1 MRSNQLAVAQQ
12 ARHFLEVI
20 RFMSTTQVSEKA
32 DSRGSKLEM
41 FAHVMGRFVPDA
53 ITASVI
59 LLLILT
65 GMALA
70 MGNSPGKTMDAYY
83 QGLWMLLPFTM
94 QMTLI
99 IVLSSVLG
107 ATAFFKTAITR
118 LSRLPKTQ
126 FQAIALSVL
135 VTAAAAYLYW
145 GLGIAMTP
153 LIAVHFAREAERK
166 GIKLDFL
173 FLLALLWGANAAW
186 QFGLSS
192 SAALLMAT
200 PGHFLEK
207 TTGILPLSTT
217 IWSPAAIIHEV
228 SFVVILIVV
237 GYRLMPKNV
246 RPVSQFPDACKL
258 SEEGTPIDPGA
269 ANFSERLERNPIIPL
284 VICVVLV
291 GWLYNHFGVKH
302 LSLDI
307 NALNTI
313 LLSTCLLLHRTIY
326 RFTQTLQRAIVSCW
340 PVVIIYHL
348 YAGVAGLIQFTSV
361 GEVLA
366 GLVSSVSTPYSFPA
380 LAALSGT
387 VVSIFIPSSGGQ
399 WVIQGYVTSAAASA
413 AGVTVQRGLL
423 ALSIGDHM
431 GNLVAPFWYV
441 VVAGVARVNFREFFG
456 YGLIFA
462 LLWFVLGV
470 LVFTFAPC

>member
-1 MRSNQLAVAQQ
+1 
-12 ARHFLEVI
+12 
-20 RFMSTTQVSEKA
+20 MSTTQVTEPTEV
-32 DSRGSKLEM
+32 RTSKLEM
-41 FAHVMGRFVPDA
+41 FAQVMGRFVPDA
-53 ITASVI
+53 ITAAVI
-59 LLLILT
+59 FMLGLIV
-65 GMALA
+65 MALA
-70 MGNSPGKTMDAYY
+70 IGNTFTKTLDAYY

-99 IVLSSVLG
+99 IVLSSALG
-107 ATAFFKTAITR
+107 TTSFFKNAITR
-118 LSRLPKTQ
+118 LSRLPKTRLQ
-126 FQAIALSVL
+126 VIALSVL
-135 VTAAAAYLYW
+135 VTACAAYLYW
-145 GLGIAMTP
+145 GLGLAMTP

-207 TTGILPLSTT
+207 TTGIIPLSTT
-217 IWSPAAIIHEV
+217 IWSPAAIIHEI
-228 SFVVILIVV
+228 SFVIILIAV
-237 GYRLMPKNV
+237 GYWLMPRNA

-258 SEEGTPIDPGA
+258 SEEAPPIDPGP
-269 ANFSERLERNPIIPL
+269 ANFSERLERNPVVPLIICAML
-284 VICVVLV
+284 
-291 GWLYNHFGVKH
+291 GAWLYNHFGNKN

-313 LLSTCLLLHRTIY
+313 LLFSCLLLHRTIY
-326 RFTQTLQRAIVSCW
+326 RFIQTLQRAVLSSW
-340 PVVIIYHL
+340 PVIVIYHL

-366 GLVSSVSTPYSFPA
+366 GLVSSVSTPYTFPA

-387 VVSIFIPSSGGQ
+387 IVSIFIPSSGGQ
-399 WVIQGYVTSAAASA
+399 WVIQGYVTSAAATA

-431 GNLVAPFWYV
+431 GNLIAPFWYV

-462 LLWFVLGV
+462 VLWFLLGV
-470 LVFTFAPC
+470 VVFTFAPC

>member
-1 MRSNQLAVAQQ
+1 MTQ
-12 ARHFLEVI
+12 
-20 RFMSTTQVSEKA
+20 STQETTP
-32 DSRGSKLEM
+32 RTSKLEV
-41 FAHVMGRFVPDA
+41 FARVMGRFVPDA

-59 LLLILT
+59 LLIILAV
-65 GMALA
+65 MAIA
-70 MGNSPGKTMDAYY
+70 MGNSPGKTLDAYY

-107 ATAFFKTAITR
+107 ATPFFKTAITR
-118 LSRLPKTQ
+118 LSRWPKTL
-126 FQAIALSVL
+126 FQALALSVV
-135 VTAAAAYLYW
+135 VTAVAAYLYW
-145 GLGIAMTP
+145 GLGIAITP
-153 LIAVHFAREAERK
+153 LVAVHFAREAERK

-173 FLLALLWGANAAW
+173 FLLALLWAANAAW

-207 TTGILPLSTT
+207 TTGILPLRTT
-217 IWSPAAIIHEV
+217 IWSPAAIILEV
-228 SFVVILIVV
+228 SFVTILIFV
-237 GYRLMPKNV
+237 GYLLMPKNGK
-246 RPVSQFPDACKL
+246 PVSDFPDACKL
-258 SEEGTPIDPGA
+258 TEEGTSIDPGA
-269 ANFSERLERNPIIPL
+269 VNFSERLERNPIIPL
-284 VICVVLV
+284 LICAVLV

-302 LSLDI
+302 LSVDI

-313 LLSTCLLLHRTIY
+313 LLFSCLLLHRSIY
-326 RFTQTLQRAIVSCW
+326 RFTQTLQHAVVSCW
-340 PVVIIYHL
+340 PIIIIYPL

-366 GLVSSVSTPYSFPA
+366 GLVSSVSTPYSFPF
-380 LAALSGT
+380 LAAFSGT
-387 VVSIFIPSSGGQ
+387 IVAIFVPSSGGQ
-399 WVIQGYVTSAAASA
+399 WVIQGYVTSTAAMA
-413 AGVTVQRGLL
+413 AGVSIQRGLL

-441 VVAGVARVNFREFFG
+441 IVAGVARVNFRDFFG

-470 LVFTFAPC
+470 LIFTFAPC

>member
-1 MRSNQLAVAQQ
+1 MVTTRSV
-12 ARHFLEVI
+12 EE
-20 RFMSTTQVSEKA
+20 STTT
-32 DSRGSKLEM
+32 RPSKLEF
-41 FAHVMGRFVPDA
+41 FAQLMGRFVPDA
-53 ITASVI
+53 ITASVM
-59 LLLILT
+59 LLII
-65 GMALA
+65 LA
-70 MGNSPGKTMDAYY
+70 IMSLVMGNSAGKTLDAYY

-107 ATAFFKTAITR
+107 ATPFFKTVITR
-118 LSRLPKTQ
+118 LSQLPKTQ

-135 VTAAAAYLYW
+135 VTAVSAYLYW

-207 TTGILPLSTT
+207 SIGILPLGTT
-217 IWSPAAIIHEV
+217 IWSPAAIILEV
-228 SFVVILIVV
+228 SFVAILIVV
-237 GYRLMPKNV
+237 GYLLMPKNC
-246 RPVSQFPDACKL
+246 RQVSEFPDACKL
-258 SEEGTPIDPGA
+258 SEEGKPIDPGA
-269 ANFSERLERNPIIPL
+269 ANFSERLERNPIVPL
-284 VICVVLV
+284 LICVVMA

-307 NALNTI
+307 NSLNTI
-313 LLSTCLLLHRTIY
+313 LLFSCLLLHQTIY
-326 RFTQTLQRAIVSCW
+326 RFTQTLQRAVVSSW
-340 PVVIIYHL
+340 PVIIIYPM

-366 GLVSSVSTPYSFPA
+366 GLVSSVSTPYTFPF

-387 VVSIFIPSSGGQ
+387 VVSIFVPSSGGQ
-399 WVIQGYVTSAAASA
+399 WVIQGYITSAAATA

-431 GNLVAPFWYV
+431 GNLIAPFWYV

>member
-1 MRSNQLAVAQQ
+1 MWSNQLVETPT

-20 RFMSTTQVSEKA
+20 RFMSTTQPSEKA
-32 DSRGSKLEM
+32 VSRESKLEM

-53 ITASVI
+53 ITASVV
-59 LLLILT
+59 LLLVIT
-65 GMALA
+65 AMALA
-70 MGNSPGKTMDAYY
+70 MGNPFTKTLDAYY

-99 IVLSSVLG
+99 LVLSSVLG
-107 ATAFFKTAITR
+107 TTPFFKTVITR

-135 VTAAAAYLYW
+135 VTASAAYLYW
-145 GLGIAMTP
+145 GLGLAMTP

-217 IWSPAAIIHEV
+217 IWAPASIIHEV
-228 SFVVILIVV
+228 CFVVILILV
-237 GYRLMPKNV
+237 GYLLMPKNV
-246 RPVSQFPDACKL
+246 KPVSQFPDACKL
-258 SEEGTPIDPGA
+258 SEEGNPIDPGA

-284 VICVVLV
+284 MICVVLA
-291 GWLYNHFGVKH
+291 GWLYNHFGLKQ

-313 LLSTCLLLHRTIY
+313 LLFSCLLLHRTLY
-326 RFTQTLQRAIVSCW
+326 RFTQTLQRAVVSSW
-340 PVVIIYHL
+340 PVIVIYHL
-348 YAGVAGLIQFTSV
+348 YGGLAGLIQFTSV

-366 GLVSSVSTPYSFPA
+366 GLVSSVSTPYSFPT
-380 LAALSGT
+380 LAALSGM

-399 WVIQGYVTSAAASA
+399 WVIQGYVTSAAATA

-431 GNLVAPFWYV
+431 GNLIVPFWYV

-462 LLWFVLGV
+462 VLWFVLGIV
-470 LVFTFAPC
+470 VFTFAPC

>member
-1 MRSNQLAVAQQ
+1 
-12 ARHFLEVI
+12 
-20 RFMSTTQVSEKA
+20 MSTTSVTEEA
-32 DSRGSKLEM
+32 ESRTSKLEI
-41 FAHVMGRFVPDA
+41 FARVMGRFVPDA

-65 GMALA
+65 VMSLA
-70 MGNSPGKTMDAYY
+70 MGNTAGKTMDAYY

-107 ATAFFKTAITR
+107 ATPVFKTAITG
-118 LSRLPKTQ
+118 LSRMPKTK

-135 VTAAAAYLYW
+135 VTAVAAYLYW

-153 LIAVHFAREAERK
+153 LVAVHFAREAERK

-173 FLLALLWGANAAW
+173 FLLAVLWAANAAW
-186 QFGLSS
+186 QYGLSS

-207 TTGILPLSTT
+207 TVGIIPLSTT
-217 IWSPAAIIHEV
+217 IWSPAAIILEV
-228 SFVVILIVV
+228 SFVAILIIV
-237 GYRLMPKNV
+237 GYLLMPKRS
-246 RPVSQFPDACKL
+246 RPVSEFPDACKL
-258 SEEGTPIDPGA
+258 SEEGRPIDPGA
-269 ANFSERLERNPIIPL
+269 ANFSERLERNPIVPL
-284 VICVVLV
+284 IICAILA
-291 GWLYNHFGVKH
+291 GWLYIHFGVRH

-307 NALNTI
+307 NSLNTV
-313 LLSTCLLLHRTIY
+313 LLFFCLLLHRTIY
-326 RFTQTLQRAIVSCW
+326 RFTQTLHQAVVSCW
-340 PVVIIYHL
+340 PVIIIYHL

-361 GEVLA
+361 GEILA
-366 GLVSSVSTPYSFPA
+366 GLVSSVSTPHTFPF
-380 LAALSGT
+380 LAAFSGT
-387 VVSIFIPSSGGQ
+387 VVAIFVPSSGGQ
-399 WVIQGYVTSAAASA
+399 WVIQGYVTSVAAAA
-413 AGVTVQRGLL
+413 AGVSVQRGLL
-423 ALSIGDHM
+423 ALCVGDHM

-441 VVAGVARVNFREFFG
+441 IVAGVARVNFREFFG

>member
-1 MRSNQLAVAQQ
+1 MSS
-12 ARHFLEVI
+12 EVD
-20 RFMSTTQVSEKA
+20 EKV
-32 DSRGSKLEM
+32 DPRQSKLEM

-53 ITASVI
+53 ITAAVI
-59 LLLILT
+59 FMLVLVGLSL
-65 GMALA
+65 AL
-70 MGNSPGKTMDAYY
+70 GNTVTKTLDAYY

-99 IVLSSVLG
+99 IVLSSALG
-107 ATAFFKTAITR
+107 STSFFKTGITR
-118 LSRLPKTQ
+118 LSRLPKTK

-135 VTAAAAYLYW
+135 VTACAAYLYW
-145 GLGIAMTP
+145 GLGLAMTP

-207 TTGILPLSTT
+207 TTGIIPLSTT
-217 IWSPAAIIHEV
+217 IWSPAAIIHEIA
-228 SFVVILIVV
+228 FVLILIVV
-237 GYRLMPKNV
+237 GYLLMPRNV
-246 RPVSQFPDACKL
+246 RPVSNFPDACKL
-258 SEEGTPIDPGA
+258 SEEVPPIDPGA
-269 ANFSERLERNPIIPL
+269 ANFSERLERNPIVPL
-284 VICVVLV
+284 IICAMLAA
-291 GWLYNHFGVKH
+291 WLYNHFGIKN

-313 LLSTCLLLHRTIY
+313 LLFSCLLLHRTIY
-326 RFTQTLQRAIVSCW
+326 RFIQILQRAVLSSW
-340 PVVIIYHL
+340 PVIVIYHL

-366 GLVSSVSTPYSFPA
+366 GLVSSVSTPYTFPA
-380 LAALSGT
+380 IAAFSGT

-399 WVIQGYVTSAAASA
+399 WVIQGFVTSAAATA

-431 GNLVAPFWYV
+431 GNLIAPFWYV

-456 YGLIFA
+456 YGLVFA
-462 LLWFVLGV
+462 LIWFLLGV
-470 LVFTFAPC
+470 VVFTFAPC

>member
-1 MRSNQLAVAQQ
+1 MSISQITEAPTTPTQKSRLEIFAQ
-12 ARHFLEVI
+12 
-20 RFMSTTQVSEKA
+20 
-32 DSRGSKLEM
+32 
-41 FAHVMGRFVPDA
+41 VMERFVPDA

-59 LLLILT
+59 LLVLLT

-70 MGNSPGKTMDAYY
+70 LGNGAAKTLDSYY

-99 IVLSSVLG
+99 IVLSTVLG
-107 ATAFFKTAITR
+107 ATPFFKNGITR
-118 LSRLPKTQ
+118 LSRLPNTQ

-135 VTAAAAYLYW
+135 ITAVSAYFYW

-153 LIAVHFAREAERK
+153 LVAVHFAREAERK

-173 FLLALLWGANAAW
+173 FLLALLWAANAAW
-186 QFGLSS
+186 QFGLSA
-192 SAALLMAT
+192 SAPLLMAT

-207 TTGILPLSTT
+207 NIGILPLSTT
-217 IWSPAAIIHEV
+217 IWSPAAIILEIT
-228 SFVVILIVV
+228 FVGILTIV
-237 GYRLMPKNV
+237 GYLLMPKNG
-246 RPVSQFPDACKL
+246 RPVSMFPDACKL
-258 SEEGTPIDPGA
+258 SEEEKPIDPGP
-269 ANFSERLERNPIIPL
+269 ANFSESLERNPIIPL
-284 VICVVLV
+284 LICVALV
-291 GWLYNHFGVKH
+291 AWLYNHFGMKH

-313 LLSTCLLLHRTIY
+313 LLFSCLLLHRTIY
-326 RFTQTLQRAIVSCW
+326 RFTQALQHAVVSCW
-340 PVVIIYHL
+340 PVIIIYHL

-361 GEVLA
+361 GEVLS
-366 GLVSSVSTPYSFPA
+366 GLVSAVSTPYSFPFI
-380 LAALSGT
+380 AAVSGT
-387 VVSIFIPSSGGQ
+387 IVAMFVPSSGGQ
-399 WVIQGYVTSAAASA
+399 WVIQGYVTSTAAMA

-441 VVAGVARVNFREFFG
+441 IVAGVARVNFREFFG

-470 LVFTFAPC
+470 VIFTFAPC

>member
-1 MRSNQLAVAQQ
+1 MV
-12 ARHFLEVI
+12 
-20 RFMSTTQVSEKA
+20 TA
-32 DSRGSKLEM
+32 DTVKKTVNAKPSKLEF
-41 FAHVMGRFVPDA
+41 FAQVMGRFVPDA
-53 ITASVI
+53 ITASVL

-70 MGNSPGKTMDAYY
+70 MGNSFTRTMDAYY
-83 QGLWMLLPFTM
+83 QGFWMLLPFTM

-107 ATAFFKTAITR
+107 ATPFFRAAITR
-118 LSRLPKTQ
+118 LSRLPKTR
-126 FQAIALSVL
+126 FQAIALSVV
-135 VTAAAAYLYW
+135 VTSAAAYLYW

-217 IWSPAAIIHEV
+217 IWSPAAIIHEIA
-228 SFVVILIVV
+228 FVAILIAAGNV
-237 GYRLMPKNV
+237 LMPKNV
-246 RPVSQFPDACKL
+246 RPVSEFPDACKL
-258 SEEGTPIDPGA
+258 SEEGAPIDPGP
-269 ANFSERLERNPIIPL
+269 ANFSERLERNPIVPL
-284 VICVVLV
+284 VICVVLF
-291 GWLYNHFGVKH
+291 GWLYNHFGIKH

-313 LLSTCLLLHRTIY
+313 LLFSCLLLHRTIY
-326 RFTQTLQRAIVSCW
+326 RFTQTLQRAVLSSW
-340 PVVIIYHL
+340 PVIVIYHL

-366 GLVSSVSTPYSFPA
+366 GVVSSVSTPYSFPA

-387 VVSIFIPSSGGQ
+387 IVSIFIPSSGGQ
-399 WVIQGYVTSAAASA
+399 WVIQGFVTSAAATA

-431 GNLVAPFWYV
+431 GNLIAPFWYV

-462 LLWFVLGV
+462 LLWFLLGAV
-470 LVFTFAPC
+470 VFTFAPC

>member
-1 MRSNQLAVAQQ
+1 MATTKTTTDSD
-12 ARHFLEVI
+12 ARPGILEI
-20 RFMSTTQVSEKA
+20 
-32 DSRGSKLEM
+32 
-41 FAHVMGRFVPDA
+41 FARAMGRFVPDA

-59 LLLILT
+59 LLLILA
-65 GMALA
+65 GMSVA
-70 MGNSPGKTMDAYY
+70 MGNSAGKTLDAYY

-107 ATAFFKTAITR
+107 STPFFKMAITK

-217 IWSPAAIIHEV
+217 IWSPAAIIHEI
-228 SFVVILIVV
+228 SFVAILIVV
-237 GYRLMPKNV
+237 GYLMMPKNV

-258 SEEGTPIDPGA
+258 SEEGPPLDPGA
-269 ANFSERLERNPIIPL
+269 TNFSERLERNSIVPL
-284 VICVVLV
+284 LVCVVLAC
-291 GWLYNHFGVKH
+291 WLYNHFAIKH

-307 NALNTI
+307 NSLNTI
-313 LLSTCLLLHRTIY
+313 LLFSCLLLHRTIF
-326 RFTQTLQRAIVSCW
+326 RFTQTLQRAVVSSW
-340 PVVIIYHL
+340 PVIIIYPM

-366 GLVSSVSTPYSFPA
+366 GLVSSVATPYSFPA

-387 VVSIFIPSSGGQ
+387 LVSIFVPSSGGQ
-399 WVIQGYVTSAAASA
+399 WVIQGYVTSAAATA

-431 GNLVAPFWYV
+431 GNLIAPFWYV

-470 LVFTFAPC
+470 LVF

>member
-1 MRSNQLAVAQQ
+1 MVTTRSV
-12 ARHFLEVI
+12 EE
-20 RFMSTTQVSEKA
+20 STTT
-32 DSRGSKLEM
+32 RPSKLEF
-41 FAHVMGRFVPDA
+41 FAQLMGRFVPDA
-53 ITASVI
+53 ITASVMLLVI
-59 LLLILT
+59 LAVMSLV
-65 GMALA
+65 
-70 MGNSPGKTMDAYY
+70 MGNSAGKTLDAYY

-107 ATAFFKTAITR
+107 ATPFFKTVITR
-118 LSRLPKTQ
+118 LSQLPKTQ

-135 VTAAAAYLYW
+135 VTAVSAYLYW

-207 TTGILPLSTT
+207 SIGILPLGTT
-217 IWSPAAIIHEV
+217 IWSPAAIILEV
-228 SFVVILIVV
+228 SFVAILIVV
-237 GYRLMPKNV
+237 GYLLMPKNC
-246 RPVSQFPDACKL
+246 RQVSEFPDACKL
-258 SEEGTPIDPGA
+258 SEEGKPIDPGA
-269 ANFSERLERNPIIPL
+269 ANFSERLERNPIVPL
-284 VICVVLV
+284 LICVVMA

-307 NALNTI
+307 NSLNTI
-313 LLSTCLLLHRTIY
+313 LLFSCLLLHQTIY
-326 RFTQTLQRAIVSCW
+326 RFTQTLQRAVVSSW
-340 PVVIIYHL
+340 PVIIIYPM

-366 GLVSSVSTPYSFPA
+366 GLVSSVSTPYTFPF

-387 VVSIFIPSSGGQ
+387 VVSIFVPSSGGQ
-399 WVIQGYVTSAAASA
+399 WVIQGYITSAAATA

-431 GNLVAPFWYV
+431 GNLIAPFWYV

>member
-1 MRSNQLAVAQQ
+1 MKGAEIMAQ
-12 ARHFLEVI
+12 AG
-20 RFMSTTQVSEKA
+20 EKA
-32 DSRGSKLEM
+32 DPRESKLEV
-41 FAHVMGRFVPDA
+41 FAQVMGRFVPDA

-59 LLLILT
+59 MLLIL
-65 GMALA
+65 GVMALA
-70 MGNSPGKTMDAYY
+70 LGNSTGKTLDAYY

-107 ATAFFKTAITR
+107 ATPFFKTAITR
-118 LSRLPKTQ
+118 LSRVPKTQ
-126 FQAIALSVL
+126 FQTVALSVL

-153 LIAVHFAREAERK
+153 LVAVHFAREAERK

-173 FLLALLWGANAAW
+173 FLLALLWAANAAW

-207 TTGILPLSTT
+207 TIGILPLSTT
-217 IWSPAAIIHEV
+217 IWSPAAIILEV
-228 SFVVILIVV
+228 SFVAILIVV
-237 GYRLMPKNV
+237 GYLIMPKNG
-246 RPVSQFPDACKL
+246 RPVSEFPDACKL
-258 SEEGTPIDPGA
+258 SEEAKPIDPGA
-269 ANFSERLERNPIIPL
+269 ANFSERLERNPIVPLLIRVIPVGGLFDHLAIRL
-284 VICVVLV
+284 V
-291 GWLYNHFGVKH
+291 
-302 LSLDI
+302 SLDRHCV
-307 NALNTI
+307 NTI
-313 LLSTCLLLHRTIY
+313 LLFSCLLLHRTIY
-326 RFTQTLQRAIVSCW
+326 RFAQTLQHAVVSCW
-340 PVVIIYHL
+340 PVIIIYHL

-366 GLVSSVSTPYSFPA
+366 GLVSSLSTPYTFPL
-380 LAALSGT
+380 LAAFSGT
-387 VVSIFIPSSGGQ
+387 IVAIFVPSSGGQ
-399 WVIQGYVTSAAASA
+399 WVIQGYVTSAAAMA
-413 AGVTVQRGLL
+413 AGVSVQRGLL
-423 ALSIGDHM
+423 ALGIGDHM

-441 VVAGVARVNFREFFG
+441 IVAGIARVNFREFFG

-470 LVFTFAPC
+470 VIFTFAPC

>member
-1 MRSNQLAVAQQ
+1 
-12 ARHFLEVI
+12 
-20 RFMSTTQVSEKA
+20 MSMTHTTEA
-32 DSRGSKLEM
+32 ATRASKLEI
-41 FAHVMGRFVPDA
+41 FAQVMGRFVPDA
-53 ITASVI
+53 LTAAVV
-59 LLLILT
+59 LMLVLV
-65 GMALA
+65 GMSLSF
-70 MGNSPGKTMDAYY
+70 GNGVGKTMDAYY

-99 IVLSSVLG
+99 IVFSSVLG
-107 ATAFFKTAITR
+107 ATPLFKSAITR
-118 LSRLPKTQ
+118 LSRLPQTQ

-135 VTAAAAYLYW
+135 VTAASAYLYW

-217 IWSPAAIIHEV
+217 IWAPAAIIHEV
-228 SFVVILIVV
+228 SFVAILIVV
-237 GYRLMPKNV
+237 GYLLMPRNV
-246 RPVSQFPDACKL
+246 RPVSGFPDAYKL
-258 SEEGTPIDPGA
+258 SEEGAPIDPGA
-269 ANFSERLERNPIIPL
+269 ANFSERLERNPIVPL
-284 VICVVLV
+284 VICTFLA
-291 GWLYNHFGVKH
+291 GWLYYHFGVKH

-313 LLSTCLLLHRTIY
+313 LLFTCLLLHRTLY
-326 RFTQTLQRAIVSCW
+326 RFTQTLQRSVLSSW
-340 PVVIIYHL
+340 PVIVIYHL

-399 WVIQGYVTSAAASA
+399 WVIQGYVTSMAASA
-413 AGVTVQRGLL
+413 AGVSVQRGLL

-431 GNLVAPFWYV
+431 GNLIAPFWYV

-470 LVFTFAPC
+470 VVFTFAPC

>member
-1 MRSNQLAVAQQ
+1 
-12 ARHFLEVI
+12 
-20 RFMSTTQVSEKA
+20 MSSEA
-32 DSRGSKLEM
+32 DEKVDPSRSKLEM

-53 ITASVI
+53 ITAAVI
-59 LLLILT
+59 FMLVLI

-70 MGNSPGKTMDAYY
+70 MGNTFTKTLDAYY

-99 IVLSSVLG
+99 IVLSSALG
-107 ATAFFKTAITR
+107 ATSFFKTAITR
-118 LSRLPKTQ
+118 LSRLPKTK
-126 FQAIALSVL
+126 FQTIALSVV
-135 VTAAAAYLYW
+135 VTACLAYLYW
-145 GLGIAMTP
+145 GLGLAMTP

-207 TTGILPLSTT
+207 TTGVIPLSTT

-228 SFVVILIVV
+228 AFVLILIAA
-237 GYRLMPKNV
+237 GYLLMPKRV
-246 RPVSQFPDACKL
+246 RPVSSFPDACKL
-258 SEEGTPIDPGA
+258 SEEAPPIDPGA
-269 ANFSERLERNPIIPL
+269 ANFSERLERNPIVPL
-284 VICVVLV
+284 IICAFLAA
-291 GWLYNHFGVKH
+291 WLYNHFGIKN

-313 LLSTCLLLHRTIY
+313 LLFSCLLLHRTIY
-326 RFTQTLQRAIVSCW
+326 RFIQTLQRAVLSSW
-340 PVVIIYHL
+340 PVIVIYHL

-366 GLVSSVSTPYSFPA
+366 GLVSSVSTPLTFPTI
-380 LAALSGT
+380 AALSGT
-387 VVSIFIPSSGGQ
+387 IVSIFIPSSGGQ
-399 WVIQGYVTSAAASA
+399 WVIQGFVTSAAATA

-431 GNLVAPFWYV
+431 GNLIAPFWYV

-462 LLWFVLGV
+462 LLWFLLGV
-470 LVFTFAPC
+470 VVFTFAPC

>member
-1 MRSNQLAVAQQ
+1 MAMTIEERETKPSV
-12 ARHFLEVI
+12 LEV
-20 RFMSTTQVSEKA
+20 
-32 DSRGSKLEM
+32 
-41 FAHVMGRFVPDA
+41 FARVMGRFVPDA

-59 LLLILT
+59 LLLLL
-65 GMALA
+65 GGLALA
-70 MGNSPGKTMDAYY
+70 MGNSPGKTLDAYY

-107 ATAFFKTAITR
+107 ATPFFKTAITR
-118 LSRLPKTQ
+118 LSRVPNTL
-126 FQAIALSVL
+126 FQAVALSVL
-135 VTAAAAYLYW
+135 VTAVAAYLYW

-153 LIAVHFAREAERK
+153 LVAVHFAREAERK
-166 GIKLDFL
+166 GIKLDFR
-173 FLLALLWGANAAW
+173 FFLALLWAANAAW

-207 TTGILPLSTT
+207 TTGIIPLRTT
-217 IWSPAAIIHEV
+217 IWSPASIILEI
-228 SFVVILIVV
+228 SFVSILIVV
-237 GYRLMPKNV
+237 GYLLMPKNC
-246 RPVSQFPDACKL
+246 RPVSEFPDACKL
-258 SEEGTPIDPGA
+258 TEEGKHIDPGA
-269 ANFSERLERNPIIPL
+269 ANFSERLERNPIVPMF
-284 VICVVLV
+284 ICALMV
-291 GWLYNHFGVKH
+291 GWLYNHFIVKH

-307 NALNTI
+307 NSLNTV
-313 LLSTCLLLHRTIY
+313 LLFSCLLLHRTIY
-326 RFTQTLQRAIVSCW
+326 RFTQALQISVVSSW
-340 PVVIIYHL
+340 PVIIIYHL
-348 YAGVAGLIQFTSV
+348 YAGVAGIIQFTSV

-366 GLVSSVSTPYSFPA
+366 GLVSSVSTPYTFPA
-380 LAALSGT
+380 LAAFSGT
-387 VVSIFIPSSGGQ
+387 VIAIFVPSSGGQ
-399 WVIQGYVTSAAASA
+399 WVIQGYVTSTAAMA

-441 VVAGVARVNFREFFG
+441 IVGGVARVNFREFFG

>member
-1 MRSNQLAVAQQ
+1 
-12 ARHFLEVI
+12 
-20 RFMSTTQVSEKA
+20 MSMTHPPEDKGG
-32 DSRGSKLEM
+32 RISKLDL
-41 FAHVMGRFVPDA
+41 FAQVMGRFVPDA
-53 ITASVI
+53 ISASVI
-59 LLLILT
+59 LLLIIA

-70 MGNSPGKTMDAYY
+70 MRNSAGQILEAYY

-107 ATAFFKTAITR
+107 ATPIFKTAITR
-118 LSRLPKTQ
+118 LSRLPETQ

-153 LIAVHFAREAERK
+153 LVAVHFAREAERK

-207 TTGILPLSTT
+207 SIGILPLSTT
-217 IWSPAAIIHEV
+217 IWSPASIIHEV
-228 SFVVILIVV
+228 SFVALLIVV
-237 GYRLMPKNV
+237 GYLLMPKSV
-246 RPVSQFPDACKL
+246 RPVSHFPDACKL
-258 SEEGTPIDPGA
+258 SEEGAPIDPGA
-269 ANFSERLERNPIIPL
+269 VNFSERLERNPIVPL
-284 VICVVLV
+284 LVCGVLA
-291 GWLYNHFGVKH
+291 GWLYHHFGVKH

-307 NALNTI
+307 NSLNTI
-313 LLSTCLLLHRTIY
+313 LLFSCLLLHRTIY
-326 RFTQTLQRAIVSCW
+326 RFTQTLQRAVVSSW
-340 PVVIIYHL
+340 PVIIIYPM

-387 VVSIFIPSSGGQ
+387 LVSIFVPSSGGQ
-399 WVIQGYVTSAAASA
+399 WVIQGYVTSAAATA

-431 GNLVAPFWYV
+431 GNLIAPFWYV
-441 VVAGVARVNFREFFG
+441 VVAGIARVNFREFFG

-470 LVFTFAPC
+470 VIFTFAPC

>member
-1 MRSNQLAVAQQ
+1 
-12 ARHFLEVI
+12 
-20 RFMSTTQVSEKA
+20 MSTTQTSEKA

-41 FAHVMGRFVPDA
+41 FAQVMGRFVPDA

-70 MGNSPGKTMDAYY
+70 TGNSAGKTLDAYY

-107 ATAFFKTAITR
+107 ATPFFRTAITR

-126 FQAIALSVL
+126 FQAVALSVL

-153 LIAVHFAREAERK
+153 LVAVHFAREAERK
-166 GIKLDFL
+166 GIKLAFL
-173 FLLALLWGANAAW
+173 FLLALLWAANAAW
-186 QFGLSS
+186 QFGLSA
-192 SAALLMAT
+192 SAPLLMAT

-207 TTGILPLSTT
+207 TIGILPLSTT
-217 IWSPAAIIHEV
+217 IWSPAAMILEI
-228 SFVVILIVV
+228 SFIAILIVV
-237 GYRLMPKNV
+237 GYLLMPKNG
-246 RPVSQFPDACKL
+246 RPVSEFPDACKL
-258 SEEGTPIDPGA
+258 SEEGKPIDPGA
-269 ANFSERLERNPIIPL
+269 ASFSERLERNPIVPL
-284 VICVVLV
+284 VICAVLV

-307 NALNTI
+307 NSLNTI
-313 LLSTCLLLHRTIY
+313 LLFSCLLLHRTIY
-326 RFTQTLQRAIVSCW
+326 HFTQTLQHAVVSCW
-340 PVVIIYHL
+340 PVIIIYHL

-361 GEVLA
+361 GEMLA
-366 GLVSSVSTPYSFPA
+366 GLVSSLSTPYTFPF
-380 LAALSGT
+380 LAAFSGT
-387 VVSIFIPSSGGQ
+387 IVAIFVPSSGGQ
-399 WVIQGYVTSAAASA
+399 WVIQGYVTSIAATA
-413 AGVTVQRGLL
+413 AGVSVQRGLL

-431 GNLVAPFWYV
+431 GNLIAPFWYV
-441 VVAGVARVNFREFFG
+441 IVAGIARVNFREFFG

-470 LVFTFAPC
+470 VIFTFAPC